1 MVTVEAATITVNSD
15 LSSLLTQSWNI
26 IYAWGR
32 YLGRL
37 SVHLICDYPEPTF
50 ATLGVL
56 ALLLLVR
63 SRARKA

>member
-1 MVTVEAATITVNSD
+1 MVTAVATTITVNSD
-15 LSSLLTQSWNI
+15 LSNLLSESWNV

-50 ATLGVL
+50 AALGVL
-56 ALLLLVR
+56 ALLLVVRNR
-63 SRARKA
+63 SRKA